1 MADYGLSAAWKGSVP
16 GREKQSMDLWADA
29 LTFAEKQKADAN
41 IEEYTVQLFTPTG
54 GAIPAGIL
62 TYWGSE
68 EQVLAL
74 LADEERNRITQRA
87 NLLLEGFAEAR
98 SLRGEAVM
106 EGVQEY
112 NDLIGSL

>member
-1 MADYGLSAAWKGSVP
+1 
-16 GREKQSMDLWADA
+16 MDLWADA

-74 LADEERNRITQRA
+74 LADEERTRIAQRA

-98 SLRGEAVM
+98 TMRGEAVM
-106 EGVQEY
+106 EGVNEY
-112 NDLIGSL
+112 SEIIDSLDR